1 MKISKPEIRQQ
12 ENQLLSTV
20 QVESLDGSSTLWYS
34 VEKKFGDLLTD
45 FSDAPLVALL
55 IPAMANGEDIHIS
68 GTISERLFYNLSGP
82 YQPYLQC
89 FFPAL
94 RRVSIHPENVQARN
108 QRASGVA
115 TGFSGGIDS
124 YSILADHHYS
134 RNVPEAFR
142 LSHLFY
148 NNVGSHGQGEEAE
161 RLFRER
167 YARLAP
173 VAERIGLP
181 FIAVNSNL
189 DSFYKKGLGF
199 VKTLSQRN
207 PSVPLLLQG
216 GIVRCMYASGISFK
230 EIAKGNPLNFS
241 YFDLIT
247 FPMLSTEAL
256 DLFSVGSEYTR
267 VEKTLRVAEIP
278 DSYSTLNV
286 CFSRDSAENCS
297 VCSKCMRT
305 LLTLEIAGLTDLYSA
320 SFDLNAYRRSRN
332 KYIRS
337 IFGSHDL
344 YRREIIQFARE
355 RGYSFPFRLKLLA
368 RLDRL
373 AENIQRLLIRTA
385 SRLKRA
391 ILGGR

>member
-55 IPAMANGEDIHIS
+55 IPAMANGEDIHIL

-82 YQPYLQC
+82 YQQFLQC

-94 RRVSIHPENVQARN
+94 RRVNIRPENVQTRD

-124 YSILADHHYS
+124 YCLLADHHYS
-134 RNVPEAFR
+134 RNVPEGFR
-142 LSHLFY
+142 ISHLLFG
-148 NNVGSHGQGEEAE
+148 NVGSHGQGEEAE
-161 RLFRER
+161 RVFRER
-167 YARLAP
+167 YTHLEP

-181 FIAVNSNL
+181 FITVNSNL
-189 DSFYKKGLGF
+189 DSFYIKGLGF
-199 VKTLSQRN
+199 VRTIAHRNATL
-207 PSVPLLLQG
+207 PLLLQG
-216 GIVRCMYASGISFK
+216 GIGRCMYASAIDFK
-230 EIAKGNPLNFS
+230 EVARGDPHNANYYELIIFPL
-241 YFDLIT
+241 
-247 FPMLSTEAL
+247 LSTEVL

-267 VEKTLRVAEIP
+267 VEKTMRVAEIP

-286 CFSRDSAENCS
+286 CFSRDTPENCS
-297 VCSKCMRT
+297 TCSKCMRT
-305 LLTLEIAGLTDLYSA
+305 LLTLEIAGLIDLYSA
-320 SFDLNAYRRSRN
+320 SFDLNAYRRRRN

-337 IFGSHDL
+337 IFGGHGPFNRD
-344 YRREIIQFARE
+344 IIQFARE
-355 RGYSFPFRLKLLA
+355 RGFSFPFRLKVLA
-368 RLDRL
+368 RLEHL

-385 SRLKRA
+385 SKLKRA